1 MLSSL
6 ENNSKH
12 ENKLRNIV
20 QLNKVGSTIYTDATS
35 EALTLGCSKSEFIA
49 ALKKDID
56 KTAYDLIES
65 YGIIKSVKNGIV
77 TDIANPETVNS
88 FFDTCYIQS
97 EDSVELA
104 GVKFIFGKSFPEK
117 LELTQLIYSNVLDIS
132 KKELTHL
139 SKAITLYETTNDEV
153 KKAILYPSLVKADEL
168 IEQIGLINTKFND
181 FVKKMNYKQRTLF
194 NTTFKRSGVTE
205 VIQNST
211 YIDIDG
217 IRQCVHNV
225 DVKPVIRKIAT
236 MLMNKNTKY
245 IESVEIDSDGDCNK
259 ALRMINQI
267 ERLKI
272 NSEYKFTLKI
282 RKLGNLNARG
292 VFFQSGMVVAEDYR
306 DTSALLHEIAH
317 LIHLT
322 NPAINNNKFVN
333 YMIEKMAN
341 RYNTDN
347 LPELS
352 KPYYIKKHSY
362 YTDPKEIIARTLEI
376 ASLFAFEQGRFIQG
390 EDEFL
395 LVKSRE
401 FYSLREGIY
410 FDFLSF
416 DDKTKA
422 EMLELYKMFYETSF
436 GETFNTYIDNFVKI
450 DTCFKRKQ
458 KSILDIIKEN
468 NKVLE
473 KEKKTLY
480 SLIDSSTINL
490 VIKNRGSLDVA
501 ELASRILMNISYCG
515 GHNKSLHI
523 SNWAEIILDKTKVV
537 LTLIKSVK
545 DSLEH
550 QEEYIEFLYQ
560 LRNKEAN
567 IINKISDAVLLQG
580 FTLKARMSIKK
591 IMKEMD
597 GYEQFLELASLKG
610 LISKTPLL
618 LANKEVLS
626 RKSFIY
632 QLIDIDPSLISFINE
647 NNELDK
653 QDFIDYVLY
662 YLDNFPNKDFRIKD
676 EIILSDIRILRKI
689 VESKSNYNELNH
701 LSDPFYK
708 LGIFID
714 IVSSKF
720 PDSII
725 EIFKK
730 VGENLINDFEFMSR
744 YVLLNSEL
752 INYVGPEIK
761 HLFQDGIEKPTV
773 IEVEINTCKSSIETP
788 VKIKTKKVTKNKT
801 QTIEVSPIVN
811 DERFQKILQNVEITE
826 KPHSK
831 SGEMLKIFKV
841 DEDLGTDFQAFATYV
856 NKNDIAYYSKF
867 IKAFVVKNIELIAS
881 VTTSML
887 YSNEQI
893 QIFSSGKL
901 F

>member
-6 ENNSKH
+6 ENNAKN

-132 KKELTHL
+132 KKELTQL

-401 FYSLREGIY
+401 FYTHREGIY

-458 KSILDIIKEN
+458 KSLTDIIKEN
-468 NKVLE
+468 NKILE

-490 VIKNRGSLDVA
+490 VIKNRGSLNIT

-515 GHNKSLHI
+515 GHNKSLSI
-523 SNWAEIILDKTKVV
+523 SNWAEIILDKTNIV
-537 LTLIKSVK
+537 LSLIKSVK

-550 QEEYIEFLYQ
+550 QEYIEFLYQ

-567 IINKISDAVLLQG
+567 IINKISDDVLLQG
-580 FTLKARMSIKK
+580 FSLNARMSIKK

-626 RKSFIY
+626 RKPFIY

-647 NNELDK
+647 NNELEK

-676 EIILSDIRILRKI
+676 EIILSDIRIIRKI

-701 LSDPFYK
+701 LDDPFYK

-761 HLFQDGIEKPTV
+761 HLFLDGIEKSAV
-773 IEVEINTCKSSIETP
+773 IEVEINTCESSNETP
-788 VKIKTKKVTKNKT
+788 VKSKTKKVTKKKN
-801 QTIEVSPIVN
+801 QILEIAPIVN
-811 DERFQKILQNVEITE
+811 DERFQKILQNVEIIE

-831 SGEMLKIFKV
+831 SGEMLKVFKV

-887 YSNEQI
+887 YSSEQI

>member
-6 ENNSKH
+6 ENNAKN

-35 EALTLGCSKSEFIA
+35 EALNFGCSKSEFIA

-132 KKELTHL
+132 KKELTQL

-322 NPAINNNKFVN
+322 NPAINNNKFVD

-401 FYSLREGIY
+401 FYTHREGIY

-458 KSILDIIKEN
+458 KSLTDIIKEN
-468 NKVLE
+468 NKILE

-490 VIKNRGSLDVA
+490 VIKNRGSLNIT

-515 GHNKSLHI
+515 GHNKSLSI
-523 SNWAEIILDKTKVV
+523 SNWAEIILDKTNIV
-537 LTLIKSVK
+537 LSLIKSVK

-550 QEEYIEFLYQ
+550 QEYIEFLYQ

-626 RKSFIY
+626 RKPFIY

-647 NNELDK
+647 NNELEK

-676 EIILSDIRILRKI
+676 EIILSDIRIIRKI

-701 LSDPFYK
+701 LDDPFYK

-761 HLFQDGIEKPTV
+761 HLFLDGIEKSAV
-773 IEVEINTCKSSIETP
+773 IEVEINTCESSNETP
-788 VKIKTKKVTKNKT
+788 VKSKTKKVTKKKN
-801 QTIEVSPIVN
+801 QILEIAPIVN
-811 DERFQKILQNVEITE
+811 DERFQKILQNVEIIE

-831 SGEMLKIFKV
+831 SGEMLKVFKV

-887 YSNEQI
+887 YSSEQI

>member
-132 KKELTHL
+132 KKELTQL

-458 KSILDIIKEN
+458 KSLTDIIKEN
-468 NKVLE
+468 NKILE

-490 VIKNRGSLDVA
+490 VIKNRGSLNIT

-515 GHNKSLHI
+515 GHNKSLSI
-523 SNWAEIILDKTKVV
+523 SNWAEIILDKTNIV
-537 LTLIKSVK
+537 LSLIKSVK

-550 QEEYIEFLYQ
+550 QEYIEFLYQ

-676 EIILSDIRILRKI
+676 EIILSDIRIIRKI

-701 LSDPFYK
+701 LDDPFYK

-761 HLFQDGIEKPTV
+761 HLFLDGIEKSAV
-773 IEVEINTCKSSIETP
+773 IEVEINTCESSNETP
-788 VKIKTKKVTKNKT
+788 VKSKTKKVTKKKN
-801 QTIEVSPIVN
+801 QILEIAPIVN

-856 NKNDIAYYSKF
+856 NKNDIAYYSNF

>member
-132 KKELTHL
+132 KKELTQL

-322 NPAINNNKFVN
+322 NPAINNNKFVD

-458 KSILDIIKEN
+458 KSLTDIIKEN
-468 NKVLE
+468 NKILE

-490 VIKNRGSLDVA
+490 VIKNRGSLNIT

-515 GHNKSLHI
+515 GHNKSLSI
-523 SNWAEIILDKTKVV
+523 SNWAEIILDKTNIV
-537 LTLIKSVK
+537 LSLIKSVK

-550 QEEYIEFLYQ
+550 QEYIEFLYQ

-567 IINKISDAVLLQG
+567 IINKISDDVLLQG
-580 FTLKARMSIKK
+580 FSLNARMSIKK

-626 RKSFIY
+626 RKPFIY

-647 NNELDK
+647 NNELEK

-676 EIILSDIRILRKI
+676 EIILSDIRIIRKI

-701 LSDPFYK
+701 LDDPFYK

-744 YVLLNSEL
+744 YVLMNSEL

-761 HLFQDGIEKPTV
+761 HLFLDGIEKSAV
-773 IEVEINTCKSSIETP
+773 IEVEINTCESSNETP
-788 VKIKTKKVTKNKT
+788 VKSKTKKVTKKKN
-801 QTIEVSPIVN
+801 QILEIAPIVN
-811 DERFQKILQNVEITE
+811 DERFQKILQNVEIIE

-831 SGEMLKIFKV
+831 SGEMLKVFKV

-887 YSNEQI
+887 YSSEQI

>member
-77 TDIANPETVNS
+77 TDIANPESADS
-88 FFDTCYIQS
+88 FFGTCYIQA

-104 GVKFIFGKSFPEK
+104 GVKFIFGKPFPEK

-132 KKELTHL
+132 KKELTQL

-153 KKAILYPSLVKADEL
+153 NKAILYPSLVKADEL

-225 DVKPVIRKIAT
+225 EDKPVIRKIAT

-416 DDKTKA
+416 DDETKA

-436 GETFNTYIDNFVKI
+436 GETFNTYIDNFIKI
-450 DTCFKRKQ
+450 DTCYKK
-458 KSILDIIKEN
+458 KEKTIDEIIKEN
-468 NKVLE
+468 NKMQE

-480 SLIDSSTINL
+480 SLIDSSTIDL
-490 VIKNRGSLDVA
+490 VIKNRGSLDIT
-501 ELASRILMNISYCG
+501 ELATKILMNISYCG

-523 SNWAEIILDKTKVV
+523 SNWAEIVLDKTKVV
-537 LTLIKSVK
+537 LALLNSAKEF
-545 DSLEH
+545 LEH
-550 QEEYIEFLYQ
+550 QEYIEFLY
-560 LRNKEAN
+560 RIKNEKGN
-567 IINKISDAVLLQG
+567 ILSEISNSVLLQG
-580 FTLKARMSIKK
+580 FSANTRMAIRK
-591 IMKEMD
+591 IIKEMD
-597 GYEQFLELASLKG
+597 GYEKFLELATFRS

-618 LANKEVLS
+618 FANKELLS
-626 RKSFIY
+626 KKAFVCSM
-632 QLIDIDPSLISFINE
+632 IDIEPSLITFVKENE
-647 NNELDK
+647 MLDK
-653 QDFIDYVLY
+653 KDYIDYVLY
-662 YLDNFPNKDFRIKD
+662 YLDVYPNKDFRISD
-676 EIILSDIRILRKI
+676 EIILSDIRILKKI
-689 VESKSNYNELNH
+689 VNSKNNFNELTSLNDTYYS
-701 LSDPFYK
+701 LETFVDMV
-708 LGIFID
+708 IE
-714 IVSSKF
+714 KF
-720 PDSII
+720 PESILDV
-725 EIFKK
+725 FSK
-730 VGENLINDFEFMSR
+730 VTDYLKNNFEFMSK
-744 YVLLNSEL
+744 YILINSEL
-752 INYVGPEIK
+752 KNYVGNEIA
-761 HLFQDGIEKPTV
+761 HLFQDGIE
-773 IEVEINTCKSSIETP
+773 VEINTCELTNETP
-788 VKIKTKKVTKNKT
+788 VEIKTKKVTKNKT
-801 QTIEVSPIVN
+801 KTIEVSPIVN

-841 DEDLGTDFQAFATYV
+841 DEDLGDEFQAFATYV
-856 NKNDIAYYSKF
+856 NKNNIAYYSKF
-867 IKAFVVKNIELIAS
+867 IKAFVVKNVELIAS
-881 VTTSML
+881 ASSVIIYTQ
-887 YSNEQI
+887 EQI
-893 QIFSSGKL
+893 EIFASGKL

>member
-6 ENNSKH
+6 ENNAKN

-35 EALTLGCSKSEFIA
+35 EALNFGCSKSEFIA

-56 KTAYDLIES
+56 KTASDLIES
-65 YGIIKSVKNGIV
+65 YGILISIENGIV
-77 TDIANPETVNS
+77 KDINIPESVEI
-88 FFDTCYIQS
+88 FFDTCFIQA
-97 EDSVELA
+97 ENAIELA
-104 GVKFIFGKSFPEK
+104 GIKFYLNSNNPFPEK
-117 LELTQLIYSNVLDIS
+117 KILSEMIYSNILDIS
-132 KKELTHL
+132 KKELALL
-139 SKAITLYETTNDEV
+139 SNAITLFEQTDNEL
-153 KKAILYPSLVKADEL
+153 KKAILYPSLAKADEL
-168 IEQIGLINTKFND
+168 IKQIGLINTKFND
-181 FVKKMNYKQRTLF
+181 FVKTMSYKQKNLF

-211 YIDIDG
+211 YIDVEG
-217 IRQCVHNV
+217 IRQCIHT
-225 DVKPVIRKIAT
+225 DKSSIRKIAA
-236 MLMNKNTKY
+236 MLMNKSTKY

-259 ALRMINQI
+259 ALRMVNQI

-272 NSEYKFTLKI
+272 NCEYKFTLKI
-282 RKLGNLNARG
+282 RKLGNLKARG
-292 VFFQSGMVVAEDYR
+292 VFFQSGLVVAEDYR

-362 YTDPKEIIARTLEI
+362 FTSPKEIIARTLEI
-376 ASLFAFEQGRFIQG
+376 ASLFAFEDGRFIQG
-390 EDEFL
+390 DDEFL
-395 LVKSRE
+395 LIKSRE
-401 FYSLREGIY
+401 FYSKREGAY

-416 DDKTKA
+416 DDETKT

-436 GETFNTYIDNFVKI
+436 GETFNTYIDNFIKI
-450 DTCFKRKQ
+450 DTNYNRKLKQ
-458 KSILDIIKEN
+458 KSIIDIIKEN
-468 NKVLE
+468 NKMVE

-480 SLIDSSTINL
+480 SLIDSSTIAL
-490 VIKNRGSLDVA
+490 VIENKGTLEIT
-501 ELASRILMNISYCG
+501 ELATKIMLNISHCS
-515 GHNKSLHI
+515 GHNKSMTI
-523 SNWAEIILDKTKVV
+523 QNWAETILDKTKMV
-537 LTLIKSVK
+537 LVLLNAVEKELELASYIQYLYELKK
-545 DSLEH
+545 DKV
-550 QEEYIEFLYQ
+550 I
-560 LRNKEAN
+560 
-567 IINKISDAVLLQG
+567 DALSSHIFLQG
-580 FTLKARMSIKK
+580 FSLNARMSIKK
-591 IMKEMD
+591 MMKEKD
-597 GYEQFLELASLKG
+597 EYEQFLELASLKG

-618 LANKEVLS
+618 LANKELLS
-626 RKSFIY
+626 KKAFIY
-632 QLIDIDPSLISFINE
+632 GLIDIDPSLISFINE
-647 NNELDK
+647 NEELEK

-662 YLDNFPNKDFRIKD
+662 YLDNFPSKDFRIKD

-701 LSDPFYK
+701 LNDPFYK

-714 IVSSKF
+714 IVSTKF

-730 VGENLINDFEFMSR
+730 LSENLRNDFEFMSR

-761 HLFQDGIEKPTV
+761 HLFLDGIEKSAV
-773 IEVEINTCKSSIETP
+773 IEVEINTCELSNETP
-788 VKIKTKKVTKNKT
+788 VKSKTKKVTKKKN
-801 QTIEVSPIVN
+801 QILEIAPIAN

-826 KPHSK
+826 KPHSQ

-887 YSNEQI
+887 YSSEQI

>member
-6 ENNSKH
+6 ENNAKN

-35 EALTLGCSKSEFIA
+35 EALNFGCSKSEFIA

-97 EDSVELA
+97 EDLVELA

-132 KKELTHL
+132 KKELTQL

-181 FVKKMNYKQRTLF
+181 FVKKMNYKQKTLF
-194 NTTFKRSGVTE
+194 NTTFKKSGVTE

-322 NPAINNNKFVN
+322 NPAINNNKFVD

-401 FYSLREGIY
+401 FYAHREGIY

-458 KSILDIIKEN
+458 KSLTDIIKEN
-468 NKVLE
+468 NKILE

-490 VIKNRGSLDVA
+490 VIKNRGSLNIT

-515 GHNKSLHI
+515 GHNKSLSI
-523 SNWAEIILDKTKVV
+523 SNWAEIILDKTNIV
-537 LTLIKSVK
+537 LSLIKSVK

-550 QEEYIEFLYQ
+550 QEYIEFLYQ

-580 FTLKARMSIKK
+580 FSLNARMSIKK

-647 NNELDK
+647 NNELEK

-761 HLFQDGIEKPTV
+761 HLFLDGIEKSAV
-773 IEVEINTCKSSIETP
+773 IEVEINTRESSNETP
-788 VKIKTKKVTKNKT
+788 VKSKTKKVTKKKN
-801 QTIEVSPIVN
+801 QILEIAPIAN

-826 KPHSK
+826 KPHSQ

-887 YSNEQI
+887 YSSEQI